1 MKEETTQNL
10 AKPQQTQEIK
20 QHNSADAAA
29 AVVVAAAA
37 AEDSLGLHKTKHTE
51 L

>member
-1 MKEETTQNL
+1 MQNL
-10 AKPQQTQEIK
+10 AKPQQTQAIK

-29 AVVVAAAA
+29 AVVAAAA